1 MDTGKKKS
9 TPFPVMG
16 EQSYFVRAV
25 QKSLHVGKYEVL
37 GGVAQRERRHFS
49 F

>member
-16 EQSYFVRAV
+16 EQPHFVRTV

-37 GGVAQRERRHFS
+37 GGVAQRERRHSS